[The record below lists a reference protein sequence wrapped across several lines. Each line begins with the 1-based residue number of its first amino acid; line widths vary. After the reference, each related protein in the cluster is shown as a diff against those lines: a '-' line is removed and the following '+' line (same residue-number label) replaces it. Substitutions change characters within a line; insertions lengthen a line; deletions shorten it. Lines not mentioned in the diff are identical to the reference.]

1 MWDNCGTV
9 DTCRRWSRRTFSS
22 LATSFLS
29 AMHHFYIR
37 QISHTILMSLI
48 RFLASPPALQSPLK
62 NIILMI
68 KQQKLNRK
76 YFTLNYIL
84 RKIEEKLKEKTLF
97 SFLCIMLLNRT
108 CQSPQS
114 LENVEEQLRSN
125 PELKNQLLSHFNF
138 RRKKYCFVLKRHVA
152 LTQTV
157 FA

>member
-9 DTCRRWSRRTFSS
+9 DTCRRWSRWTFSS
-22 LATSFLS
+22 LATSFLNT
-29 AMHHFYIR
+29 MHHFYIR
-37 QISHTILMSLI
+37 QITHTVLMSLI

-76 YFTLNYIL
+76 YFTLNLIF
-84 RKIEEKLKEKTLF
+84 RKTNEKLKEKTLF

-114 LENVEEQLRSN
+114 LENVEEKLRSN

-138 RRKKYCFVLKRHVA
+138 RRKKYCFVLKRQVA

>member
-1 MWDNCGTV
+1 MWDNCRTV

-22 LATSFLS
+22 LATSFLN
-29 AMHHFYIR
+29 AMHHFYIW

-48 RFLASPPALQSPLK
+48 GFLASPPALQSPLK

-68 KQQKLNRK
+68 KQQKLRK
-76 YFTLNYIL
+76 YFTLNLIF
-84 RKIEEKLKEKTLF
+84 RKTEEKLKEKTLF

-108 CQSPQS
+108 CQSHQS

-138 RRKKYCFVLKRHVA
+138 RRKKYCFVLKRHAA